1 MPYKSQSSQLNFN
14 VNSSRSKE
22 KSNMKSPLS
31 IEKRKSLFS
40 QRSSV
45 GEFSYNQKNEK
56 FKMKKYIIMHLL
68 I

>member
-31 IEKRKSLFS
+31 IEKRNRNIKIMSS
-40 QRSSV
+40 SKYSKVIRSS
-45 GEFSYNQKNEK
+45 
-56 FKMKKYIIMHLL
+56 
-68 I
+68 